1 MATISVTNDLDV
13 ADKYETLVKQSL
25 AGDSVYIRAK
35 ETLQELFENGTI
47 TEAEKSQVLS
57 NIIGGMVNNI
67 TSTSMSTAIA
77 WAQAEKEVELKKLEL
92 AKQLD
97 ILDQE
102 ILLKEEQV
110 AKLEKDSIAQQAQTI
125 RTFGVPTVI
134 DGDVASLD
142 NSGKLYEEIL
152 LTRQQVS
159 NAVKEGSLLDS
170 KKVES
175 RAAVHKV
182 VADTW
187 RNFGS
192 YTFDLTDT
200 GLQNVTANH
209 TATTLSDIQEVIAK
223 EQAKGYAYNAWANAL
238 SGSVSAIGTAMAG
251 GEINFSSGLGQDL
264 ADHFNTFSANMQNV
278 TVPNV

>member
-1 MATISVTNDLDV
+1 MATISITSDLDV

-25 AGDSVYIRAK
+25 SVNSVYIRAK
-35 ETLQELFENGTI
+35 ETIQDLVDSGAI
-47 TEAEKSQVLS
+47 DEAQKAEVIS
-57 NIIGGMVNNI
+57 NIVGGIINNI
-67 TSTSMSTAIA
+67 TSSSMSTAMS
-77 WAQAEKEVELKKLEL
+77 WANAEKEIALKKLEL

-97 ILDQE
+97 ILDQD
-102 ILLKEEQV
+102 ILLKEAQV
-110 AKLEKDSIAQQAQTI
+110 VKMEKDSIAQQAQTI
-125 RTFGVPTVI
+125 RTFGTPIVV

-142 NSGKLYEEIL
+142 STGKLYEEIL
-152 LTRQQVS
+152 LTRQQVA

-192 YTFDLTDT
+192 YSFTLTDT
-200 GLQNVTANH
+200 GLSNVTANH
-209 TATTLSDIQEVIAK
+209 TATTLSDIQETIAK

-238 SGSVSAIGTAMAG
+238 SGSVSAIGTALAG
-251 GEINFSSGLGQDL
+251 GEINFDAGLGKDL
-264 ADHFNTFSANMQNV
+264 ADHFSTFSTNMQTV
-278 TVPNV
+278 TAPSV